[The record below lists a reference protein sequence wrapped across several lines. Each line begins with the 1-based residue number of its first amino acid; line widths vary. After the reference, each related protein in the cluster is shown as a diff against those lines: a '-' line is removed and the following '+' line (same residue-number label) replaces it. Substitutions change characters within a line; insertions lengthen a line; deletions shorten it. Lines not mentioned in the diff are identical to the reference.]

1 MCNESLWSAYPLY
14 YYKSVWNIEVKESTM
29 DDLKIFGL
37 PARQGRWLFLP
48 LGISAMLCL
57 GTVYTWSIFR
67 KPLTEA
73 FKKQG
78 MTIGATDTLLPFAIL
93 LVVFAILM
101 PIASR
106 YIERYGAAKVTAVGG
121 TIVGL
126 GYFLSSFANSIP
138 LLILTYGLIA
148 GAGVGIV
155 YGVPIAVTAKWFPDR
170 QGLAVGFTV
179 VGFGLSPLITAP
191 LAGFLIKTYGIDSA
205 FRIFG
210 VAFTLILL
218 AISTQL
224 KFPPAGWHPSSQSA
238 VTPASADSD
247 NLLSSPSFFAL
258 WSCYAIGTL
267 AGLMAIGIAKDVG
280 EKIIELDPNMATAS
294 VSVFAI
300 FNGVGRPLFG
310 WLTDRIKPKKAA
322 ILSYV
327 MILVASIVM
336 LNTGKGQVV
345 NYFFAFSLL
354 WLSLGG
360 WLAIAPT
367 ATLSMFNRANYT
379 KNYGMVFTAYG
390 AGALAG
396 TLVAG
401 SAKDIFGSY
410 TNAFIP
416 TAILSV
422 LGILIATFALKPDA
436 KSQQALS

>member
-1 MCNESLWSAYPLY
+1 MNDIKL
-14 YYKSVWNIEVKESTM
+14 
-29 DDLKIFGL
+29 FGL

-48 LGISAMLCL
+48 LGITAMLCL
-57 GTVYTWSIFR
+57 GTVYSWSIFR
-67 KPLTEA
+67 KPLTA
-73 FKKQG
+73 ALSKPG
-78 MTIGATDTLLPFAIL
+78 MTISATDTLLPFATL

-106 YIERYGAAKVTAVGG
+106 YIERYGASKVTAVGG
-121 TIVGL
+121 VVVGL
-126 GYFLSSFANSIP
+126 GYFLSSFATSIP
-138 LLILTYGLIA
+138 LLIVTYGLIG
-148 GAGVGIV
+148 GAGIGVV
-155 YGVPIAVTAKWFPDR
+155 YGVPISVTAKWFPDLK
-170 QGLAVGFTV
+170 GLTVGLTV

-191 LAGFLIKTYGIDSA
+191 LAKFLIDTYGIDST
-205 FRIFG
+205 FRILG
-210 VAFTLILL
+210 IAFTVILV

-224 KFPPAGWHPSSQSA
+224 RFPPADWQPSPQFTAS
-238 VTPASADSD
+238 PASTKPD

-267 AGLMAIGIAKDVG
+267 AGLMAVGIATNVG
-280 EKIIELDPNMATAS
+280 KEIIGLDSDTATAS
-294 VSVFAI
+294 VSIFAI
-300 FNGVGRPLFG
+300 FNGIGRPIFG
-310 WLTDRIKPKKAA
+310 WLTDRIKPKMAA

-367 ATLSMFNRANYT
+367 ATLSMFNPVNYT
-379 KNYGMVFTAYG
+379 KNYGIVFTAYG

-401 SAKDIFGSY
+401 NAKDIFGSY

-416 TAILSV
+416 TAILSI
-422 LGILIATFALKPDA
+422 LGILIATFALKPDP
-436 KSQQALS
+436 KSQQV

>member
-1 MCNESLWSAYPLY
+1 VYNESFWPAFSLY
-14 YYKSVWNIEVKESTM
+14 HYKFFRTIEVKESTM

-57 GTVYTWSIFR
+57 GTVYSWSIFR

-78 MTIGATDTLLPFAIL
+78 MTIGATDTLLPFATL

-101 PIASR
+101 PIAGR
-106 YIERYGAAKVTAVGG
+106 YINRYNLSRITAAGGA
-121 TIVGL
+121 IVGL
-126 GYFLSSFANSIP
+126 GYFFSSFAKSIP
-138 LLILTYGLIA
+138 ELIVTYGLIA
-148 GAGVGIV
+148 GAGVGLV

-170 QGLAVGFTV
+170 QGLAVGLTV

-191 LAGFLIKTYGIDSA
+191 MAEFLIKSYGIDNA

-210 VAFTLILL
+210 IAFALILF

-224 KFPPAGWHPSSQSA
+224 KFPPADWHLSTQSA
-238 VTPASADSD
+238 IPTTNSD

-267 AGLMAIGIAKDVG
+267 AGLMAIGIASNVG
-280 EKIIELDPNMATAS
+280 KEIVGLDANMATAS
-294 VSVFAI
+294 VSIFAI

-327 MILVASIVM
+327 MILIASIIM
-336 LNTGKGQVV
+336 LNTGKGQII
-345 NYFFAFSLL
+345 NYFFAFALL

-367 ATLSMFNRANYT
+367 ATLSMFDRANYS

-396 TLVAG
+396 TLIAG

-416 TAILSV
+416 TAILSI
-422 LGILIATFALKPDA
+422 LGILIATFALNPDA
-436 KSQQALS
+436 KTQQALS

>member
-1 MCNESLWSAYPLY
+1 MN
-14 YYKSVWNIEVKESTM
+14 
-29 DDLKIFGL
+29 DLKIFGL

-48 LGISAMLCL
+48 LGITAMLCL
-57 GTVYTWSIFR
+57 GTVYSWSIFR

-73 FKKQG
+73 FQKQG
-78 MTIGATDTLLPFAIL
+78 IAISATDTLLPFATL

-106 YIERYGAAKVTAVGG
+106 YIERYGATKVTAVGG
-121 TIVGL
+121 AIVGL
-126 GYFLSSFANSIP
+126 GYFLSSFATSVP
-138 LLILTYGLIA
+138 LLVITYGLIA

-155 YGVPIAVTAKWFPDR
+155 YGVPIAVSAKWFPDR
-170 QGLAVGFTV
+170 KGLAVGLTV

-191 LAGFLIKTYGIDSA
+191 LAGFSIASYGIDNTL
-205 FRIFG
+205 RIFG
-210 VAFTLILL
+210 VAFAVILL

-224 KFPPAGWHPSSQSA
+224 RFPPTDWQPSPQKISSTA
-238 VTPASADSD
+238 NFEPDR
-247 NLLSSPSFFAL
+247 LLSSPSFFAL

-267 AGLMAIGIAKDVG
+267 AGLMAIGIANNVG
-280 EKIIELDPNMATAS
+280 KEIIGLDTNMATAS
-294 VSVFAI
+294 VSIFAI
-300 FNGVGRPLFG
+300 FNGIGRPIFG
-310 WLTDRIKPKKAA
+310 WLTDRIQPKLTA
-322 ILSYV
+322 IISYV

-336 LNTGKGQVV
+336 LNTGKGQVA

-367 ATLSMFNRANYT
+367 ATLSMFNPVNYT
-379 KNYGMVFTAYG
+379 KNYGIVFTAYG

-396 TLVAG
+396 TLIAG

-416 TAILSV
+416 TAILSI
-422 LGILIATFALKPDA
+422 LGISIATFALKPDPK
-436 KSQQALS
+436 KSRV

>member
-1 MCNESLWSAYPLY
+1 VN
-14 YYKSVWNIEVKESTM
+14 
-29 DDLKIFGL
+29 DLKVFGL

-48 LGISAMLCL
+48 LGITAMLCL
-57 GTVYTWSIFR
+57 GTVYSWSIFR

-73 FKKQG
+73 FKLQKV
-78 MTIGATDTLLPFAIL
+78 TVGATDTLLPFATL

-121 TIVGL
+121 AIVGL
-126 GYFLSSFANSIP
+126 GYFLSSFATSIP
-138 LLILTYGLIA
+138 LLIITYGLIG
-148 GAGVGIV
+148 GAGIGIV
-155 YGVPIAVTAKWFPDR
+155 YGVPISVTAKWFPDLK
-170 QGLAVGFTV
+170 GLTVGLTV

-191 LAGFLIKTYGIDSA
+191 LAKFLIDTYGIDSA
-205 FRIFG
+205 FRILG
-210 VAFTLILL
+210 VAFTVILL
-218 AISTQL
+218 AIATQL
-224 KFPPAGWHPSSQSA
+224 RFPPADWQPSPQSI
-238 VTPASADSD
+238 PSRASTEPD
-247 NLLSSPSFFAL
+247 LLLRSPSFFAL

-267 AGLMAIGIAKDVG
+267 AGLMAVGIATNVG
-280 EKIIELDPNMATAS
+280 KEIIGLDTDTATAS
-294 VSVFAI
+294 VSIFAI
-300 FNGVGRPLFG
+300 FNGIGRPIFG
-310 WLTDRIKPKKAA
+310 WLTDRIKPKMAA
-322 ILSYV
+322 ILSYM

-367 ATLSMFNRANYT
+367 ATLSMFNPTNYT
-379 KNYGMVFTAYG
+379 KNYGIVFTAYG

-401 SAKDIFGSY
+401 NAKDIFGSY

-416 TAILSV
+416 TAILSI
-422 LGILIATFALKPDA
+422 LGILIATFALKPDP
-436 KSQQALS
+436 KSHKV

>member
-1 MCNESLWSAYPLY
+1 MN
-14 YYKSVWNIEVKESTM
+14 
-29 DDLKIFGL
+29 DLKLFGL

-48 LGISAMLCL
+48 LGITAMLCL
-57 GTVYTWSIFR
+57 GTVYSWSIFR
-67 KPLTEA
+67 KPLTA
-73 FKKQG
+73 ALSKPG
-78 MTIGATDTLLPFAIL
+78 MTISATDTLLPFATL

-126 GYFLSSFANSIP
+126 GYFLSSFATSIP
-138 LLILTYGLIA
+138 LLIVTYGLIG
-148 GAGVGIV
+148 GAGIGIV
-155 YGVPIAVTAKWFPDR
+155 YGVPISVTARWFPDLK
-170 QGLAVGFTV
+170 GLTVGLTV

-191 LAGFLIKTYGIDSA
+191 LAKFLIDTYGIDST
-205 FRIFG
+205 FRILG
-210 VAFTLILL
+210 VAFTVILV

-224 KFPPAGWHPSSQSA
+224 RFPPADWQPSPQF
-238 VTPASADSD
+238 TASPVSTKPD

-267 AGLMAIGIAKDVG
+267 AGLMAVGIATNVG
-280 EKIIELDPNMATAS
+280 KEIIGLDSDTATAS
-294 VSVFAI
+294 VSIFAI
-300 FNGVGRPLFG
+300 FNGIGRPIFG
-310 WLTDRIKPKKAA
+310 WLTDRIKPKMAA

-367 ATLSMFNRANYT
+367 ATLSMFNPVNYT
-379 KNYGMVFTAYG
+379 KNYGIVFTAYG

-401 SAKDIFGSY
+401 NAKDIFGSY

-416 TAILSV
+416 TAILSI
-422 LGILIATFALKPDA
+422 LGILIATFALKPDP
-436 KSQQALS
+436 KSQKI

>member
-1 MCNESLWSAYPLY
+1 MTN
-14 YYKSVWNIEVKESTM
+14 
-29 DDLKIFGL
+29 DLKLFGL

-48 LGISAMLCL
+48 LGITAMLCL
-57 GTVYTWSIFR
+57 GTVYSWSIFR

-73 FKKQG
+73 LKKQG
-78 MTIGATDTLLPFAIL
+78 ITIGATETLLPFATL

-126 GYFLSSFANSIP
+126 GYFLSSFATSIP
-138 LLILTYGLIA
+138 LLVITYGLIA
-148 GAGVGIV
+148 GAGIGIV
-155 YGVPIAVTAKWFPDR
+155 YGVPIAVAAKWFPDR
-170 QGLAVGFTV
+170 KGLAVGLTV

-191 LAGFLIKTYGIDSA
+191 LAGFSIEAYGINNT

-210 VAFTLILL
+210 VVFTAILL
-218 AISTQL
+218 AIATQL
-224 KFPPAGWHPSSQSA
+224 RFPPTDWQLNPQLSPNPVS
-238 VTPASADSD
+238 VEPDR
-247 NLLSSPSFFAL
+247 LLSSPSFFAL

-267 AGLMAIGIAKDVG
+267 AGLMSIGIANNVG
-280 EKIIELDPNMATAS
+280 KEIIGLDSNMATAS
-294 VSVFAI
+294 VSIFAI

-310 WLTDRIKPKKAA
+310 WLTDRIKPKMTA
-322 ILSYV
+322 IISYI
-327 MILVASIVM
+327 MILIASIVM
-336 LNTGKGQVV
+336 LNTGKGQVI
-345 NYFFAFSLL
+345 NYFFAFGLL

-367 ATLSMFNRANYT
+367 ATLSMFNPVNYT
-379 KNYGMVFTAYG
+379 KNYGIVFTAYG

-396 TLVAG
+396 TLIAG

-416 TAILSV
+416 TAILSI
-422 LGILIATFALKPDA
+422 LGILIATFALKPDP
-436 KSQQALS
+436 KNRQI

>member
-1 MCNESLWSAYPLY
+1 MN
-14 YYKSVWNIEVKESTM
+14 
-29 DDLKIFGL
+29 DLKIFGL

-48 LGISAMLCL
+48 LGITAMLCL
-57 GTVYTWSIFR
+57 GTVYSWSIFR

-73 FKKQG
+73 FKQQG
-78 MTIGATDTLLPFAIL
+78 MTIGATDTLLPFATL

-101 PIASR
+101 PISSR

-126 GYFLSSFANSIP
+126 GYFLSSFATSIP
-138 LLILTYGLIA
+138 LLIVTYGLIG
-148 GAGVGIV
+148 GAGIGIV
-155 YGVPIAVTAKWFPDR
+155 YGVPISVTAKWFPDLK
-170 QGLAVGFTV
+170 GLTVGFTV

-191 LAGFLIKTYGIDSA
+191 LAKFLIDTYGINST
-205 FRIFG
+205 FRILG
-210 VAFTLILL
+210 VAFTAILL
-218 AISTQL
+218 AIATQL
-224 KFPPAGWHPSSQSA
+224 RFPPADWQPSPQFTAS
-238 VTPASADSD
+238 PASPKPDR
-247 NLLSSPSFFAL
+247 LLSSPSFFAL

-267 AGLMAIGIAKDVG
+267 AGLMAVGIATNVG
-280 EKIIELDPNMATAS
+280 KEIIGLDTNTATAS
-294 VSVFAI
+294 VSIFAI
-300 FNGVGRPLFG
+300 FNGIGRPIFG
-310 WLTDRIKPKKAA
+310 WLTDRIKPKMAA
-322 ILSYV
+322 ILSYI

-367 ATLSMFNRANYT
+367 ATLSMFNPVNYT
-379 KNYGMVFTAYG
+379 KNYGIVFTAYG

-401 SAKDIFGSY
+401 NAKDIFGSY

-416 TAILSV
+416 TAILSI
-422 LGILIATFALKPDA
+422 LGILIATFALKPDP
-436 KSQQALS
+436 KSQQI

>member
-1 MCNESLWSAYPLY
+1 MMN
-14 YYKSVWNIEVKESTM
+14 
-29 DDLKIFGL
+29 DLKLFGL

-48 LGISAMLCL
+48 LGITAMLCL
-57 GTVYTWSIFR
+57 GTVYSWSIFR

-73 FKKQG
+73 LKKQG
-78 MTIGATDTLLPFAIL
+78 ITIGATETLLPFATL

-126 GYFLSSFANSIP
+126 GYFLSSFATSIP
-138 LLILTYGLIA
+138 LLVITYGLIA
-148 GAGVGIV
+148 GAGIGIV
-155 YGVPIAVTAKWFPDR
+155 YGVPIAVAAKWFPDR
-170 QGLAVGFTV
+170 KGLAVGLTV

-191 LAGFLIKTYGIDSA
+191 LAGFSIEAYGINNT

-210 VAFTLILL
+210 VVFTAILL
-218 AISTQL
+218 AIATQL
-224 KFPPAGWHPSSQSA
+224 RFPPTDWQLNPQLSPN
-238 VTPASADSD
+238 PASVEPDR
-247 NLLSSPSFFAL
+247 LLSSPSFFAL

-267 AGLMAIGIAKDVG
+267 AGLMSIGIANNVG
-280 EKIIELDPNMATAS
+280 KEIIGLDSNMATAS
-294 VSVFAI
+294 VSIFAI

-310 WLTDRIKPKKAA
+310 WLTDRIKPKMTA
-322 ILSYV
+322 IISYI
-327 MILVASIVM
+327 MILTASIVM
-336 LNTGKGQVV
+336 LNTGKGQVI
-345 NYFFAFSLL
+345 NYFFAFGLL

-367 ATLSMFNRANYT
+367 ATLSMFNPVNYT
-379 KNYGMVFTAYG
+379 KNYGIVFTAYG

-396 TLVAG
+396 TLIAG

-416 TAILSV
+416 TAILSI
-422 LGILIATFALKPDA
+422 LGILIATFALKPDP
-436 KSQQALS
+436 KNRQI

>member
-1 MCNESLWSAYPLY
+1 
-14 YYKSVWNIEVKESTM
+14 M

-57 GTVYTWSIFR
+57 GTVYSWSIFR

-78 MTIGATDTLLPFAIL
+78 LTIGATDTLLPFATL

-106 YIERYGAAKVTAVGG
+106 YIERYGASKVTAVGG
-121 TIVGL
+121 TIVGF

-138 LLILTYGLIA
+138 LLVVTYGLIA

-155 YGVPIAVTAKWFPDR
+155 YGVPIAVSAKWFPDR
-170 QGLAVGFTV
+170 QGLAVGLTV

-191 LAGFLIKTYGIDSA
+191 MADFLIKTYGIDSA

-218 AISTQL
+218 AIATQL
-224 KFPPAGWHPSSQSA
+224 KFPPTGWHPSSQFKA
-238 VTPASADSD
+238 TPVSTSSD

-267 AGLMAIGIAKDVG
+267 AGLMAIGIANNVG
-280 EKIIELDPNMATAS
+280 KEIIGLDTNMATAS
-294 VSVFAI
+294 VSIFAI

-310 WLTDRIKPKKAA
+310 WLTDRIKPKMAA
-322 ILSYV
+322 IISYV

-345 NYFFAFSLL
+345 NYFFAFGLL

-379 KNYGMVFTAYG
+379 KNYGIVFTAYG

-436 KSQQALS
+436 KNQQILS

>member
-1 MCNESLWSAYPLY
+1 MN
-14 YYKSVWNIEVKESTM
+14 
-29 DDLKIFGL
+29 DLKIFGL

-48 LGISAMLCL
+48 LGITAMLCL
-57 GTVYTWSIFR
+57 GTVYSWSIFR

-73 FKKQG
+73 FKQQG

-101 PIASR
+101 PISSR
-106 YIERYGAAKVTAVGG
+106 YIERYGASKVTAVGG

-126 GYFLSSFANSIP
+126 GYFLSSFATSIP
-138 LLILTYGLIA
+138 LLIVTYGLIA
-148 GAGVGIV
+148 GAGIGIV
-155 YGVPIAVTAKWFPDR
+155 YGVPISVTARWFPDLK
-170 QGLAVGFTV
+170 GLTVGLTV

-191 LAGFLIKTYGIDSA
+191 LAKFLIDTYGIDST
-205 FRIFG
+205 FRILG
-210 VAFTLILL
+210 IAFTVILV
-218 AISTQL
+218 AIATQL
-224 KFPPAGWHPSSQSA
+224 RFPPADWQPS
-238 VTPASADSD
+238 PHIASRADPKPD
-247 NLLSSPSFFAL
+247 RLLSSPSFFAL

-267 AGLMAIGIAKDVG
+267 AGLMAVGIATNVG
-280 EKIIELDPNMATAS
+280 KEIVGLDTDTATAS
-294 VSVFAI
+294 VSIFAI
-300 FNGVGRPLFG
+300 FNGLGRPIFG
-310 WLTDRIKPKKAA
+310 WLTDRIKPKMAA

-336 LNTGKGQVV
+336 LNTGKGQVI

-367 ATLSMFNRANYT
+367 ATLSMFNPVNYT
-379 KNYGMVFTAYG
+379 KNYGIVFTAYG

-401 SAKDIFGSY
+401 NAKDIFGSY

-416 TAILSV
+416 TAILSI
-422 LGILIATFALKPDA
+422 LGILIATFALKPDP
-436 KSQQALS
+436 KSQHT